1 MNRNL
6 VSGLLVATLL
16 VACGGNQGDSA
27 SGDGDRY
34 VSARVSGDREAINLD
49 AVHEAFFKAQGQ
61 DFDSWMQAFEK
72 RVNEIHE
79 GDEVVSIDARRK
91 DGMVKVVGYVD
102 EDGEDGFGEAKDR
115 KLFALEQT
123 GVAEGAKGFPYQ
135 VSGGQGQPFFQGYPP
150 PQYHSGSLL
159 DNPFVQFMILN
170 QVFNGGFGYSTPWRR
185 TTVLRNHRD
194 AYRTSPAWRTQSSAN
209 KGFMSRWFGNKDRV
223 TSQRRFGSGMS
234 SQGSSGYR
242 TQRRSWFG
250 GSSGSSGSSG
260 WGGRRSGSGFGG
272 GRRAW
277 GGRRR

>member
-1 MNRNL
+1 MNRRL
-6 VSGLLVATLL
+6 ISGLLAAVFLA
-16 VACGGNQGDSA
+16 ACSGGGSESA
-27 SGDGDRY
+27 ESDGDRY
-34 VSARVSGDREAINLD
+34 VSARVSGDRDAINLD
-49 AVHEAFFKAQGQ
+49 AVHEAFFKAQGK

-72 RVNEIHE
+72 RVNEIHG

-102 EDGEDGFGEAKDR
+102 VDGEGGFGEDKDR

-123 GVAEGAKGFPYQ
+123 GVPEGAKGFPYQ
-135 VSGGQGQPFFQGYPP
+135 ISGGQGQPFFQGYPP

-159 DNPFVQFMILN
+159 DSPFVQFMILN

-194 AYRTSPAWRTQSSAN
+194 AYRTSPAWRTQNSAN
-209 KGFMSRWFGNKDRV
+209 KGFMSRWFGKKGQV
-223 TSQRRFGSGMS
+223 GSQRRFGSSGS
-234 SQGSSGYR
+234 GGSSSGYR

-250 GSSGSSGSSG
+250 GGSSGSSG
-260 WGGRRSGSGFGG
+260 WGGRRSSGSFGG
-272 GRRAW
+272 GRRSW